1 MYKKL
6 GILTIAVTL
15 LLFASVGIGTAIV
28 KQPEN
33 KSVPAPGVV
42 TPPDSG
48 TGYLGDITIQG
59 TAISQF
65 NRIGA
70 WGWMVHIDKVVDG
83 PVEIQNKSMS
93 IYLTSADPAKYPR
106 GSIDPNIRVGDRVEA
121 HGDYSTGSTNIL
133 LTGDSNYY
141 LKKIEMVGT
150 PKQRRSA
157 GC

>member
-6 GILTIAVTL
+6 GILAIAVTL
-15 LLFASVGIGTAIV
+15 LLFTGAEIGTAMV

-59 TAISQF
+59 TAMSQF

-70 WGWMVHIDKVVDG
+70 W
-83 PVEIQNKSMS
+83 
-93 IYLTSADPAKYPR
+93 
-106 GSIDPNIRVGDRVEA
+106 
-121 HGDYSTGSTNIL
+121 
-133 LTGDSNYY
+133 
-141 LKKIEMVGT
+141 
-150 PKQRRSA
+150 
-157 GC
+157 

>member
-6 GILTIAVTL
+6 LILAIAVTL
-15 LLFASVGIGTAIV
+15 MLFVSVGIRTAIV

-33 KSVPAPGVV
+33 RSGPPPGVV

-59 TAISQF
+59 TATSQF

-70 WGWMVHIDKVVDG
+70 WGWLAHIDKVVDG
-83 PVEIQNKSMS
+83 PGRIQNKSMS
-93 IYLTSADPAKYPR
+93 IFLTSADPSKYPR
-106 GSIDPNIRVGDRVEA
+106 GFIDPNIRPIDRVEA
-121 HGDYSTGSTNIL
+121 YGDWSGGTNIL
-133 LTGDSNYY
+133 LTGNTNYY
-141 LKKIEMVGT
+141 LKKIAIIGM
-150 PKQRRSA
+150 PKQRHYA